1 MRIQYEP
8 EEVQD
13 LSFSYLDAVASL
25 CQVTCSV
32 DDPEVDDSYLRNRL
46 YSALYDLSY
55 FLIARLKHK
64 PPDSLKNRLHRVRE
78 LYGVDY
84 IPYEFTKLLNTEQ
97 TVYRDELGRLGQL
110 MESWA
115 VRQYNKYGEI
125 IQAQSV
131 DHSFVMY
138 AC

>member
-1 MRIQYEP
+1 MRFKCEP

-13 LSFSYLDAVASL
+13 LSFSYLDAMASL
-25 CQVTCSV
+25 CQVTHSV

-55 FLIARLKHK
+55 FLIVRLKCK
-64 PPDSLKNRLHRVRE
+64 PPDSLKNRLHCVQE

-84 IPYEFTKLLNTEQ
+84 VPCEFTKLLDMEQ
-97 TVYRDELGRLGQL
+97 TVYRDELGQLGQL
-110 MESWA
+110 IESWA

-131 DHSFVMY
+131 GHSFVMY